1 VPDLA
6 KGHSGVMDHIEALNR
21 KADIGQ
27 RVVVWGL
34 MYGGEL
40 AIALAQEGK
49 DVVLMGESDQNT
61 LSSHTGPDRKYWI
74 MRKLTDINVVREGSA
89 AERVSNPKLLFN
101 IKVKEITTEGI
112 EIVNKEGQKNVL
124 PFDTLIVSRG
134 RRKNDGLFESL
145 KGEASVVY
153 KIGDCAVAGNIQKA
167 VWSANEV
174 ARKIGQPGVSQ
185 PDESQAAATETD
197 LSPDAFKALFTAKT
211 DEEILTV
218 AKGNEEALLDG
229 VFDGMKAAFD
239 PNAAAGQSAVIQYAI
254 DSPAGEMN
262 YQLNVEDGT
271 CEVVKGAAE
280 NARVT
285 LALSLPDFLR
295 MMTGELNGMQAFTS
309 GKLKI
314 SGDLMFSQVLSTWFK
329 DPNA

>member
-1 VPDLA
+1 
-6 KGHSGVMDHIEALNR
+6 
-21 KADIGQ
+21 
-27 RVVVWGL
+27 
-34 MYGGEL
+34 
-40 AIALAQEGK
+40 
-49 DVVLMGESDQNT
+49 
-61 LSSHTGPDRKYWI
+61 

-124 PFDTLIVSRG
+124 PFDTLIISRG
-134 RRKNDGLFESL
+134 RRKNDDLFESL
-145 KGEASVVY
+145 KGKASVVY
-153 KIGDCAVAGNIQKA
+153 KIGDCAAAGNIQKA
-167 VWSANEV
+167 IWSANEV
-174 ARKIGQPGVSQ
+174 ARKTGLAAEPQ
-185 PDESQAAATETD
+185 PDESSSAATGAT
-197 LSPDAFKALFTAKT
+197 LSAEEFNQAFMGKT
-211 DEEILTV
+211 DEEILAMTR
-218 AKGNEEALLDG
+218 GNEEALLDG
-229 VFDGMKAAFD
+229 MFDGMKAAFD
-239 PNAAAGQSAVIQYAI
+239 PKAAAGQSAVIQYAI
-254 DSPAGEMN
+254 DGPSGEMN